1 MAKKD
6 KALCHKVKQN
16 NTNLKEKGDE
26 QNIMEMIMMI

>member
-16 NTNLKEKGDE
+16 NTNLKEKDE